1 MDKHE
6 KAIETL
12 RLKGHRLTPQ
22 RLIVLS
28 IISGASSGGHMG
40 VDEVFQAAKKAY
52 PYMDI
57 ATVYRTLH
65 LFKDLGVVPE
75 VAIGD
80 RLPFDLPD
88 PAGHH
93 HHTVGVPCNASLTP
107 STAPP
112 PPPHPPSW
120 WPAQGRRPALRPRRA
135 GRRQQPRRG
144 RSRCFAKRRRD

>member
-1 MDKHE
+1 MIKHE

-28 IISGASSGGHMG
+28 TIAGSDGHMG
-40 VDEVFQAAKKAY
+40 VDEVFQTAKKAY

-65 LFKDLGVVPE
+65 LFKGLGVVTE

-80 RLPFDLPD
+80 RLHFELTDPD
-88 PAGHH
+88 GHH
-93 HHTVGVPCNASLTP
+93 HHMVCRACNGAFDLSRHYLAEFRDTLNRDFGFEPDLEHFAVTGVCANCQESGIETK
-107 STAPP
+107 
-112 PPPHPPSW
+112 
-120 WPAQGRRPALRPRRA
+120 GR
-135 GRRQQPRRG
+135 
-144 RSRCFAKRRRD
+144 KD